1 MIFHVIH
8 PRVSQSVAAGE
19 SHPMRRRAAFTLIE
33 LLVVIAIISLLLA
46 ILLPTLSRAR
56 QISNR
61 TACLSNLRQLAVAW
75 EYYLEDSEGRF
86 LKGVNTNI
94 NYGGMQ
100 GAGAQAWGADP
111 ASPIDKPLNQY
122 MQVDPIASS
131 GCDVYQCPAD
141 AGSDQVRPTHFQ
153 FYGTSYEM
161 NTMVVG
167 PTTLQFP
174 PFDPCAPV
182 LVKVNQRLANQALS
196 AEMSETS
203 KLILMGDFGWISA
216 LTFWD
221 TQKIEWHKQ
230 SCSHNLAFMDGH
242 AKFTRLKEGLNTTD
256 EYTRIPFQDLQS
268 EVVACQQEVACP

>member
-1 MIFHVIH
+1 MNLLSRPAKSRH
-8 PRVSQSVAAGE
+8 RSGRS
-19 SHPMRRRAAFTLIE
+19 SAFTLIE

-46 ILLPTLSRAR
+46 VLLPALSHAR
-56 QISNR
+56 QISKR

-75 EYYLEDSEGRF
+75 EFYLEDSEGRF
-86 LKGVNTNI
+86 LKGINTNI
-94 NYGGMQ
+94 NYGGVQ
-100 GAGAQAWGADP
+100 GGGAQAWGADP
-111 ASPIDKPLNQY
+111 DNPIEKPLNKY
-122 MQVDPIASS
+122 VQVDPISTS
-131 GCDVYQCPAD
+131 GCDVFLCPAD
-141 AGSDQVRPTHFQ
+141 AGAELVRPTHFQ

-182 LVKVNQRLANQALS
+182 LAKVNQRLANQALS
-196 AEMSETS
+196 AEMSEAS

-242 AKFTRLKEGLNTTD
+242 ARFTRLKEGLNTTD